1 MTTAETGF
9 PEYDLFVP
17 RRTHEALADL
27 RDLRE
32 RSPIAWVPQLGAALL
47 TRHADVVTVMKDH
60 RMEPANLTQ
69 GMRLL
74 PPEQQA
80 ELLPLRNAVD
90 LWMGHTDSGD
100 HMRFIGLL
108 KRHFTPGMI
117 DRLRPRVRAL
127 THEMLDAVE
136 PAGRMDV
143 VSDIAYPL
151 PAAVIGE
158 MLGVPGDNREQ
169 LLSWSADIAAIAEIV
184 TYDRLADCQ
193 RSLLAM
199 QDYMLE
205 LLNARRAEPRDDL
218 ISMFAAAERDGLV
231 SEPEILSN
239 CVMLLFSG
247 HETTGGL
254 ITNGLVHLFD
264 DPVQRDLLIAD
275 PDRTPG
281 AVEEM
286 LRMSGPASVI
296 TRTSTEPVEVA
307 GHSFP
312 AGQQFLLALSAAN
325 RDPVVF
331 PDPDSFDLTR
341 MPNKHVAFATGLF
354 HCLGAALA
362 RMEGD
367 EFFRILLS
375 RFPNVRPGYETPDW
389 QPVFLISR
397 RLKTLPVDL
406 GLDVAA
412 AATRRDEVAS
422 MQCRR

>member
-1 MTTAETGF
+1 MTDIDTRF
-9 PEYDLFVP
+9 PEYDLFTP
-17 RRTHEALADL
+17 RSTQQTLADL
-27 RDLRE
+27 SDLRA
-32 RSPIAWVPQLGAALL
+32 RSPIAWVPQLGSGLL
-47 TRHADVVTVMKDH
+47 TRHADVVAVLKDH
-60 RMEPANLTQ
+60 RMAPANLTQ

-74 PPEQQA
+74 PLDQQDD
-80 ELLPLRNAVD
+80 LRPLRNAVD
-90 LWMGHTDSGD
+90 LWMGHTDSAD

-108 KRHFTPGMI
+108 KKHFTPAII

-127 THEMLDAVE
+127 TNDFLDAVE

-158 MLGVPGDNREQ
+158 MLGVPGDNRQQ

-184 TYDRLADCQ
+184 SYDRLVQCQ

-205 LLNARRAEPRDDL
+205 LLDQRRAAPRDDL

-231 SEPEILSN
+231 DEPEILSN

-254 ITNGLVHLFD
+254 ITNGLVQLFD
-264 DPVQRDLLIAD
+264 NPDQRALLQAD
-275 PDRTPG
+275 PDLMPG

-296 TRTSTEPVEVA
+296 SRTSTEPVEVA
-307 GHSFP
+307 GHPFP

-325 RDPVVF
+325 RDPEVF
-331 PDPDSFDLTR
+331 DDPDRFDVTR
-341 MPNKHVAFATGLF
+341 VPNKHVAFATGLF

-375 RFPNVRPGYETPDW
+375 RFPHVRPAYDTPDW

-406 GLDVAA
+406 GNEVPVAA
-412 AATRRDEVAS
+412 TSPE
-422 MQCRR
+422 